1 MSLPSS
7 ANPMMPQEKQ
17 KTNVYTVMMIL
28 SFLALVTGTVVL
40 SMELNRYGEYP
51 WWRASAATSGAP
63 AAAPAAPVA
72 PAAAPA
78 APVAPAAAA
87 PAGAAPAA
95 PAAAPAGAL
104 PAGGAAAPAPAGS

>member
-1 MSLPSS
+1 MSLQSS

-63 AAAPAAPVA
+63 AAAPVA
-72 PAAAPA
+72 PAA
-78 APVAPAAAA
+78 APAAAA

-95 PAAAPAGAL
+95 APVAPA
-104 PAGGAAAPAPAGS
+104 GAAAPAPAGS

>member
-51 WWRASAATSGAP
+51 WWKASATTSGAPAAAPAAPAAP

-72 PAAAPA
+72 PA
-78 APVAPAAAA
+78 
-87 PAGAAPAA
+87 
-95 PAAAPAGAL
+95 AAAPAGAL

>member
-1 MSLPSS
+1 MSLQSS

-51 WWRASAATSGAP
+51 WWKASATTSGAP

-78 APVAPAAAA
+78 PVAPAAAA

-95 PAAAPAGAL
+95 APAEAL

>member
-1 MSLPSS
+1 MSLQSS

-63 AAAPAAPVA
+63 ATAPAPAPAAAPVA
-72 PAAAPA
+72 PAA
-78 APVAPAAAA
+78 APAAAA

-95 PAAAPAGAL
+95 APVAPA
-104 PAGGAAAPAPAGS
+104 GAAAPAPAGS